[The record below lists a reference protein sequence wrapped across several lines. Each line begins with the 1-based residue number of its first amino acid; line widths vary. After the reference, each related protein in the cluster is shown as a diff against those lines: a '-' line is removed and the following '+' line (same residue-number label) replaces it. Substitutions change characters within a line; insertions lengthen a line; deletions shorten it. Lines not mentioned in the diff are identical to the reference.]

1 MPGAVPGT
9 RRIRK
14 HLGTNAGLLPGDLLA
29 TFVLGAEIPGTT
41 RRYSLPVKYQGAWC
55 LVRCRVHAGSES
67 TWAQAPGSCRV
78 SS

>member
-14 HLGTNAGLLPGDLLA
+14 HLSTSAGLLPGDLLA

-41 RRYSLPVKYQGAWC
+41 RRYSLPVDYQGAWSP
-55 LVRCRVHAGSES
+55 VRSRVHQGSES
-67 TWAQAPGSCRV
+67 TWAQAPGRDRV
-78 SS
+78 IS